1 MKSLTYSSL
10 VMALVL
16 TGCSG
21 SNEDP
26 QSKIAQLT
34 DRLCK
39 TMSIIGY
46 NFSESAIQS
55 LDESVQKQLLSDI
68 EELKVLAPSVL
79 DRPLTELCQ

>member
-1 MKSLTYSSL
+1 MKSLHIASILLTL
-10 VMALVL
+10 AL

-26 QSKIAQLT
+26 QSKIAEIT

-46 NFSESAIQS
+46 DPSESAIQT
-55 LDESVQKQLLSDI
+55 LDESLQRQLLADI
-68 EELKVLAPSVL
+68 DELKVLAPSVL
-79 DRPLTELCQ
+79 DRRLDELCK